1 MNVRVSFDVDVFTT
15 EHTELTEK
23 TRYFCH
29 GFTRIHTVKSVS
41 RGGAGYAGKIVLR
54 RVYANPVNS
63 NGLALLQARLVRQ
76 QNRLNFSR
84 CAATP

>member
-1 MNVRVSFDVDVFTT
+1 MAKVWKKSFSRGGAGYAEKDVFTT
-15 EHTELTEK
+15 EHTEITE
-23 TRYFCH
+23 
-29 GFTRIHTVKSVS
+29 I
-41 RGGAGYAGKIVLR
+41 ALR